1 MRDTIM
7 AHYFEI
13 KTDRV
18 IRDELRK
25 VRKNKYAMLLPLARK
40 IAGDNYDIVDLQ
52 FFVDGY
58 PVNASAFAGEVL
70 RMEDARI
77 AKQEKETKVT
87 WIQQGAASFSGYK
100 KRIKRKKAV

>member
-1 MRDTIM
+1 M

-40 IAGDNYDIVDLQ
+40 IEGDNYDICDLQ
-52 FFVDGY
+52 FFVNGY
-58 PVNASAFAGEVL
+58 AVDANAFAGEVL

-77 AKQEKETKVT
+77 EKQERETRRI
-87 WIQQGAASFSGYK
+87 WIQQGAASFSGYY
-100 KRIKRKKAV
+100 KRIKRKEAV

>member
-1 MRDTIM
+1 M

-18 IRDELRK
+18 ILDEFRK
-25 VRKNKYAMLLPLARK
+25 VRKNKYKMLLPLARK

-58 PVNASAFAGEVL
+58 LVDANAFAGEVL

-77 AKQEKETKVT
+77 AKQEKETKRI
-87 WIQQGAASFSGYK
+87 WIQQGAASFSGYY
-100 KRIKRKKAV
+100 KRIKRKAV

>member
-1 MRDTIM
+1 M

-18 IRDELRK
+18 ILDELRK

-40 IAGDNYDIVDLQ
+40 IADGNYDSVDLS
-52 FFVDGY
+52 FFIEGHSVDA
-58 PVNASAFAGEVL
+58 NEFAGEVL

-77 AKQEKETKVT
+77 AKQEKETKRI
-87 WIQQGAASFSGYK
+87 WIQQGAASFSGYY
-100 KRIKRKKAV
+100 KRIKRKAS

>member
-1 MRDTIM
+1 M

-40 IAGDNYDIVDLQ
+40 IADDNYDICDLQ

-58 PVNASAFAGEVL
+58 AVDANVFAGEVL
-70 RMEDARI
+70 RMEHARI
-77 AKQEKETKVT
+77 EKQERETRLI
-87 WIQQGAASFSGYK
+87 WIQQGAASFSGYY
-100 KRIKRKKAV
+100 KRIKRKEAV